1 MLGNFNLQMSQ
12 PTINLG
18 VLAHVDAGKTTL
30 TEHFLYNSGAIRSLG
45 SVDKGSA
52 STDNLA
58 IEKERGIS
66 VKAATTSFV
75 WNNTKVNLIDTP
87 GHVDFSS
94 DTERALCVLDAAVL
108 VISAVEGV
116 QSHTINLWESLQKL
130 QIPTVIFINKIDR
143 QGADFETVLTQL
155 ETDLKLS
162 AVALNTS
169 INEGLE
175 NADIQTVFNTSTNAQ
190 FKEKAIENIIENSD
204 QLLERYLNSEEI
216 TDNDYLQNIREHTI
230 NNKIVPVF
238 CGIAKNNLGITDLL
252 NGIIEYCPTSK
263 TNTPK
268 ELSAYVFKLEH
279 HKTFGTVA
287 YVKVFSGSLSSKSVI
302 YNFTQQLDTKI
313 NQAKVLENTKFI
325 DNITLNSG
333 DIGVITGV
341 LGTKAGDILG
351 TPKGIPKL
359 PQLHIPVLTVK
370 VTPKKDS
377 DYNKL
382 TEALLQIDR
391 EDPSLNFKWHK
402 AEKELQLLLMGQ
414 MQVEIL
420 SHILK
425 ERFQIEVKF
434 TSPEVVYKETIS
446 NSAEGYIRYW
456 MPKPCW
462 AIMTFLIEP
471 APLNSGVTYKSIV
484 SQNDVHIKYQNEI
497 ERTIPKALAQGIL
510 GWKVTDVNITLIK
523 GEDHNV
529 HSRPGDFNLATPMGI
544 MQGLKIGGTH
554 LLEPILS
561 FDIKADETVLGKIT
575 SELSTRRATYDSP
588 EFTDDQFQ
596 LKGKIPVATS
606 LDLGIKLNSITS
618 GKNRLLLQF
627 HGYDKCP
634 EGQGKTRGYKGVN
647 PLDEAQWILHRRGA
661 YKADERD
668 I

>member
-75 WNNTKVNLIDTP
+75 WNNTKINLIDTP

-94 DTERALCVLDAAVL
+94 DTERALCVLDAAIL

-116 QSHTINLWESLQKL
+116 QSHTINIWESLQKL

-155 ETDLKLS
+155 ETDLKLT
-162 AVALNTS
+162 AVVLNSS

-175 NADIQTVFNTSTNAQ
+175 NAYIQETFNTSTSSS
-190 FKEKAIENIIENSD
+190 FKEKTIENILENSD

-238 CGIAKNNLGITDLL
+238 CGIAKSNLGITDLL

-263 TNTPK
+263 TNTSK

-279 HKTFGTVA
+279 HKTFGTMA

-313 NQAKVLENTKFI
+313 NQAKVLENTKFV
-325 DNITLNSG
+325 DNVILYSG

-351 TPKGIPKL
+351 TPEGIPKL

-370 VTPKKDS
+370 VAPKKDS

-414 MQVEIL
+414 MQIEIL

-425 ERFQIEVKF
+425 ERFQIDVEF

-446 NSAEGYIRYW
+446 NAAEGYIRYW

-471 APLNSGVTYKSIV
+471 APLNSGITYKSIV

-497 ERTIPKALAQGIL
+497 ERTIPKALVQGIL
-510 GWKVTDVNITLIK
+510 GWEVTDVNITLIK

-544 MQGLKIGGTH
+544 MQGLKTGGTH
-554 LLEPILS
+554 LLEPILN

-575 SELSTRRATYDSP
+575 SELSTRRARYESP
-588 EFTDDQFQ
+588 VFTDDQFQ

-606 LDLGIKLNSITS
+606 LDLGIKLNTITS

-634 EGQGKTRGYKGVN
+634 EGQGEIRDYKGVN

-661 YKADERD
+661 YKADERV